1 MNVLAISFPFPP
13 MALPRSIQVARLL
26 SGLGSA
32 VTLICA
38 ETDAIKLDGTIYP
51 DAERE
56 IEKLVRVKFTAP
68 LLGKQFGRVLYRLSR
83 KRWNERY
90 RNPDQY
96 RSWSTPVLETVTGL
110 LEIEKPRF
118 DCIVTFGQPFT
129 CHMIGL
135 ELKRRLNLPWVA
147 YFSDPWIENQFNE
160 YDPHAR
166 ELNLRSESLV
176 LQQADMVLMNSRE
189 TIDLVFSKY
198 PVELKDKARVLPH
211 AFDEEL
217 FKEVSSPA
225 SGRLLIRHI
234 GEFYGPRTPYPVL
247 RALLHGRKV
256 DSTRYE
262 DVTFEFI
269 GPYDLGPELDEI
281 LSNPLLPDVRFGG
294 RISYLESLAA
304 MGQSDG
310 LLLIDAPSEQSVFL
324 PSKLIDYIGSGK
336 PICGITP
343 PGTANSLIREI
354 GGLAADPMDIES
366 IEKVLADFVDQ
377 VRERKHSAD
386 RLPWGRPD
394 VRSRFARAAVQSQFS
409 RYLVEC
415 VRSSGREV
423 EPDAV

>member
-1 MNVLAISFPFPP
+1 

-38 ETDAIKLDGTIYP
+38 ETDAIKLDNTIYP
-51 DAERE
+51 DADRDIER
-56 IEKLVRVKFTAP
+56 LVRVKFTAP
-68 LLGKQFGRVLYRLSR
+68 PLSKQISRILYRLSR
-83 KRWNERY
+83 KRWNELY

-96 RSWSTPVLETVTGL
+96 RSWVPPVLETVTGL
-110 LEIEKPRF
+110 LEIERPRF
-118 DCIVTFGQPFT
+118 DCVVTFGQPFT

-135 ELKRRLNLPWVA
+135 ELKRTLSLPWVA

-160 YDPHAR
+160 YDEHSR

-176 LQQADMVLMNSRE
+176 LQHADMVLMNSSE

-198 PVELKDKARVLPH
+198 PDELKDKARVLPH

-217 FKEVSSPA
+217 FNKRASPA
-225 SGRLLIRHI
+225 SDRVLIRHI

-247 RALLHGRKV
+247 RALLHARKM
-256 DSTRYE
+256 DSTRFE

-269 GPYDLGPELDEI
+269 GPCDVGPELDEI
-281 LSNPLLPDVRFGG
+281 LSDPMLPDVRFDG

-343 PGTANSLIREI
+343 PGTANNLIREI
-354 GGLAADPMDIES
+354 GGLTADPMDIES
-366 IEKVLADFVDQ
+366 IERVLSDFVDQ
-377 VRERKHSAD
+377 VRQRKLSAD
-386 RLPWGRPD
+386 ELPWGSPD
-394 VRSRFARAAVQSQFS
+394 VRSRFAREAVQSQFS
-409 RYLVEC
+409 KYLVEC
-415 VRSSGREV
+415 VKSSGR
-423 EPDAV
+423 